1 MASISNNE
9 PGNIAEMTPVTN
21 KRRRRKSMVW
31 EHFTVE
37 TVGSGCTRACCKQCK
52 QTFAYSTGSKL
63 AGTSHLKRH
72 IAMGSCPKIKNQDKK
87 QITSY
92 TPSSSKTCM
101 SGSTSNTPAKRRY
114 RGGYSVLNMLFDQD
128 RSILDLVRMLI
139 IQEYPLHM
147 VEQSAFITF
156 VQNLQ
161 PRFRMPTFP
170 EIEME
175 CIAIY
180 EKEKEQLMQ
189 LLGALPG
196 RIGLTLSLWTSRQT
210 LGYMCLTGHF
220 IDDDWKVHRRMLNF
234 MNVSSPHTEMALSDA
249 IGACLSDWNMK
260 TRLFTVTIDNSR
272 SSHDLYSA
280 NLRDHLSCNSSLML
294 GGRLFFV
301 RCYAHILSTVAQEAL
316 EAIHDVIYNVR
327 ESIKYIKS
335 SPSREEKFCEI
346 AEQLQ
351 IMNAKTL
358 LSLDVQNHWNTTYLM
373 LVGAL
378 ELKHAFASLEL
389 SEAYYSEAPS
399 MDDWKRVEIV
409 CTHLRHLHDSA
420 KLISSTAN
428 PTANIYF
435 HEAWKIHFE
444 LSNAAAAEENLAI
457 TEAGSTTEVAVMES
471 GFTSEAAAMEAGS
484 SAEIAV
490 TEACVPEEM
499 VVEAVATTEAALA
512 FPKLEPTPH
521 ALSTPPPAPPSLQL
535 LTSSDDGMNDLK
547 V

>member
-9 PGNIAEMTPVTN
+9 LGNIAEMTPVTN
-21 KRRRRKSMVW
+21 KRRRKKSMVW

-72 IAMGSCPKIKNQDKK
+72 IAMGSCPKIKNLDKK

-92 TPSSSKTCM
+92 TPASSKTCM

-114 RGGYSVLNMLFDQD
+114 Q
-128 RSILDLVRMLI
+128 
-139 IQEYPLHM
+139 
-147 VEQSAFITF
+147 
-156 VQNLQ
+156 
-161 PRFRMPTFP
+161 
-170 EIEME
+170 IEME

-180 EKEKEQLMQ
+180 EKEKEQLVQ

-294 GGRLFFV
+294 GGHLFFV

-389 SEAYYSEAPS
+389 SEAYYNEAPS

-420 KLISSTAN
+420 KLISSIAN

-444 LSNAAAAEENLAI
+444 LSNAAAAEENLAN
-457 TEAGSTTEVAVMES
+457 GM
-471 GFTSEAAAMEAGS
+471 
-484 SAEIAV
+484 
-490 TEACVPEEM
+490 
-499 VVEAVATTEAALA
+499 
-512 FPKLEPTPH
+512 
-521 ALSTPPPAPPSLQL
+521 
-535 LTSSDDGMNDLK
+535 SDMK

>member
-21 KRRRRKSMVW
+21 KRRRKKSMVW

-92 TPSSSKTCM
+92 TPASSKTCM

-114 RGGYSVLNMLFDQD
+114 RGGYS
-128 RSILDLVRMLI
+128 
-139 IQEYPLHM
+139 
-147 VEQSAFITF
+147 
-156 VQNLQ
+156 
-161 PRFRMPTFP
+161 
-170 EIEME
+170 
-175 CIAIY
+175 
-180 EKEKEQLMQ
+180 
-189 LLGALPG
+189 
-196 RIGLTLSLWTSRQT
+196 T

-346 AEQLQ
+346 AEQFQ
-351 IMNAKTL
+351 IMNSKTL

-373 LVGAL
+373 LVGVL

-389 SEAYYSEAPS
+389 SEAYYNEAPS
-399 MDDWKRVEIV
+399 MDDWKRGNVAE
-409 CTHLRHLHDSA
+409 
-420 KLISSTAN
+420 
-428 PTANIYF
+428 P
-435 HEAWKIHFE
+435 
-444 LSNAAAAEENLAI
+444 SNALI
-457 TEAGSTTEVAVMES
+457 KME
-471 GFTSEAAAMEAGS
+471 ME
-484 SAEIAV
+484 
-490 TEACVPEEM
+490 M
-499 VVEAVATTEAALA
+499 
-512 FPKLEPTPH
+512 
-521 ALSTPPPAPPSLQL
+521 
-535 LTSSDDGMNDLK
+535 
-547 V
+547 